1 MNLKT
6 FSLVFANEK
15 NQWPSMYKYIIQNVV
30 GHVVYVCWC
39 QLYYRIFLVQNS
51 NFCKRFDFKLDLCP
65 RQDKKQNKLDYDSF
79 KKEYLF
85 PPKKMETLQLKLH
98 LYSHLYTTTYI
109 YDRPYFIALAW
120 SSYFMTVFYAFLS
133 DFFIIIPEIHFL
145 TMPRVAPT
153 PSVRF

>member
-39 QLYYRIFLVQNS
+39 QLYYRVFLVQNS
-51 NFCKRFDFKLDLCP
+51 NFCKTLISNQIYVQGKT
-65 RQDKKQNKLDYDSF
+65 KNKTKIVSLDYDSF
-79 KKEYLF
+79 KKNLKEYLF
-85 PPKKMETLQLKLH
+85 PQQKMETLQLKLH
-98 LYSHLYTTTYI
+98 LYSHLYTKTYI

-120 SSYFMTVFYAFLS
+120 SSYFMTVFYAF
-133 DFFIIIPEIHFL
+133 FI
-145 TMPRVAPT
+145 
-153 PSVRF
+153 